1 MAPTPPGMAGITD
14 FLTLESMRKIEALV
28 VRSRYVVE
36 GFRAG
41 MHASPLKGAS
51 VEFADHRQY
60 VQGDNLRSIDWKV
73 FGRTERHYVKR
84 YEEETSLRTQIVID
98 ISGSMNYAS
107 PGQCTKYQ
115 YACRVSAALA
125 YLITKQQ
132 DAVGLTLFD
141 EKIQQQIPA
150 RSGSRHLRL
159 IIERLA
165 AATPQGRTN
174 TGEALHAL
182 AEMIGRRGLI
192 VVLSD
197 LFDDAHAIFQ
207 AIAHFRKKMHDVIL
221 LQILDPWELELPM
234 SRLAEFIDLETG
246 DKLEIDPALARTAYK
261 AELQK
266 DIDIARERCAMLN
279 VDYRLVSTAQPYD
292 DFIQQY
298 LADRRRMSL

>member
-1 MAPTPPGMAGITD
+1 MAAITD
-14 FLTLESMRKIEALV
+14 FLTPETMRKIEAMA

-51 VEFADHRQY
+51 IEFADHRQY
-60 VQGDNLRSIDWKV
+60 AKGDNLRSIDWKV
-73 FGRTERHYVKR
+73 FGRTERHYIKR
-84 YEEETSLRTQIVID
+84 YEEETSLRVQIIID
-98 ISGSMNYAS
+98 TSASMGYAS
-107 PGQCTKYQ
+107 PHQPTKYQ
-115 YACRVSAALA
+115 YACSVAASLA

-141 EKIQQQIPA
+141 DKIREQVPS

-159 IIERLA
+159 IVERLA
-165 AATPQGRTN
+165 AAAPRGRTN

-182 AEMIGRRGLI
+182 AEILNRRGLI
-192 VVLSD
+192 VILSD
-197 LFDDAHAIFQ
+197 LFDDPQAIFQ

-221 LQILDPWELELPM
+221 LQILDPWELDLPM
-234 SRLAEFIDLETG
+234 DRLAEFIDMETG
-246 DKLEIDPALARTAYK
+246 EKLELDPALARSAYR

-266 DIDIARERCAMLN
+266 DIDVARERCAMMN
-279 VDYRLVSTAQPYD
+279 VDYRLVSTAEAYD
-292 DFIQQY
+292 DFMQQY

>member
-1 MAPTPPGMAGITD
+1 MAGITD
-14 FLTLESMRKIEALV
+14 FLTPESMRKIEALV

-41 MHASPLKGAS
+41 THASPLKGAS